1 MEFKKIF
8 IVIKKN
14 QKGFTL
20 VELIVALAIIALIM
34 GVMSSAFIAATKTF
48 EKGLDQYDLQA
59 NIRLA
64 SDFIIGEV
72 RNASEI
78 SLTRPDSPNNY
89 NKIFFKNN
97 MVSYKPAGSARIDL
111 TPAIIDRRQNITFS
125 LTQSGSQYMLEITIK
140 AMQDDSDYSI
150 TTQVLLNN
158 VTEATP
164 LNNKHV
170 LFYR

>member
-1 MEFKKIF
+1 MELKKIF

-34 GVMSSAFIAATKTF
+34 GVMSSAFIAATRTF

-64 SDFIIGEV
+64 SDFIINEV

-78 SLTRPDSPNNY
+78 SLTRPDSPNDY
-89 NKIFFKNN
+89 NKIFFINN
-97 MVSYKPAGSARIDL
+97 MISYKPAGSARIDL
-111 TPAIIDRRQNITFS
+111 TPAIIDARRDINFS
-125 LTQSGSQYMLEITIK
+125 LTQTGSQYMLEITIE
-140 AMQDDSDYSI
+140 AVQDENDYSI

-158 VTEATP
+158 VKDAQP
-164 LNNKHV
+164 QNNKHV

>member
-1 MEFKKIF
+1 MKLKKIF
-8 IVIKKN
+8 IAIKKN

-20 VELIVALAIIALIM
+20 VELIVVLAIIALVM
-34 GVMSSAFIAATKTF
+34 GVMSSVFIAATKTF

-64 SDFIIGEV
+64 SDFIINEV

-78 SLTRPDSPNNY
+78 SLTRPDSPNDY

-111 TPAIIDRRQNITFS
+111 TPAIIDVRRDINFS
-125 LTQSGSQYMLEITIK
+125 LTQTGSQYMLEITIE
-140 AMQDDSDYSI
+140 AVQDENDYSI

-158 VTEATP
+158 VKDAEP
-164 LNNKHV
+164 KNNKHV